1 MLDSI
6 EELNPST
13 AVTLVLKEPLSVI
26 RLAMFDAILAD
37 VEVKDP
43 DISLAI

>member
-6 EELNPST
+6 EELNPSI
-13 AVTLVLKEPLSVI
+13 AVTLVLKEPLSET
-26 RLAMFDAILAD
+26 RLAMSVAILAD
-37 VEVKDP
+37 VAVKDP